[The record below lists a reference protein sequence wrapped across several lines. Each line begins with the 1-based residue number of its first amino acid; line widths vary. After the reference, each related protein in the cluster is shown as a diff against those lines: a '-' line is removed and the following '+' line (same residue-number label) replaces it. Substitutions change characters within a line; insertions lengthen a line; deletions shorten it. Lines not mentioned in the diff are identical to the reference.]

1 MILRA
6 TSFAGA
12 QSLRAVSVST
22 IGADASVEL
31 HAYCTLDM
39 L

>member
-1 MILRA
+1 MWPNEEMLA
-6 TSFAGA
+6 
-12 QSLRAVSVST
+12 SVNEAPKA
-22 IGADASVEL
+22 GADASVEL